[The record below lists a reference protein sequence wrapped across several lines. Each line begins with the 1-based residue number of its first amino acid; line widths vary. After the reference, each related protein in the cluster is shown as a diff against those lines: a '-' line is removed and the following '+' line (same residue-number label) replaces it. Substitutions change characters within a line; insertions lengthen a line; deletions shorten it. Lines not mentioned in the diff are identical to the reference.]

1 MKACMF
7 SFSIT
12 IYNAFVS
19 VDSNSS
25 ISLTA
30 HNQTHIHTKFFFFFV
45 YIARQSPPKILTF
58 LLESLCKQ
66 MRR

>member
-1 MKACMF
+1 MKACKF

-12 IYNAFVS
+12 IHNAFVS

-25 ISLTA
+25 ISVTA
-30 HNQTHIHTKFFFFFV
+30 HNQTHIHTKFYFFI

-58 LLESLCKQ
+58 LLESLCMQ